1 MGMWQERSLI
11 YKVGFAGANL
21 ATLMFI
27 VAFCAPSWA
36 LFKIQPNGGH
46 HHTQSLGLWQVCT
59 EDLSVCKLA
68 LHSENPGWLK
78 AVRALE
84 CIAMFFAVASC
95 FIGLYSNCI
104 LKAQITS
111 NIFNKNMETSAIV
124 AVAFGAFGLIMFAS
138 QIKKYYTR
146 FSSSAGHVWWG
157 FVLASVA
164 TALLGLS
171 ATLMLLAHRLRLLA
185 EVRRERGSQFAH
197 RQFSNSS
204 FHSNVRLPDYS
215 ESEQHANGEGGED
228 ACTMPPA
235 YDMVVNCGDLDS
247 ETGLRNEAPPP
258 PYSQV
263 VTSDTCPYTTP
274 TCTSCPES
282 ANTTAVPLE

>member
-11 YKVGFAGANL
+11 YKVGYAGANL
-21 ATLMFI
+21 ATLIFI

-36 LFKIQPNGGH
+36 VFKLQPNAGH

-59 EDLSVCKLA
+59 KSLSICTLA

-104 LKAQITS
+104 LKAQVTS

-124 AVAFGAFGLIMFAS
+124 AVAFSSFGLIMFAS
-138 QIKKYYTR
+138 QIKKYYAR
-146 FSSSAGHVWWG
+146 FSSDAGHIYWG
-157 FVLASVA
+157 FVLACVA

-171 ATLMLLAHRLRLLA
+171 ATVMLMAHKLRLLA
-185 EVRRERGSQFAH
+185 DIRSEQNNQFAH

-215 ESEQHANGEGGED
+215 ETEPADVASQGQGDLSA
-228 ACTMPPA
+228 MPPA
-235 YDMVVNCGDLDS
+235 YETVVSCAHSDIGDP
-247 ETGLRNEAPPP
+247 ETLPP

-263 VTSDTCPYTTP
+263 FYSECHPSPSIAVSIPEPPENAMTAP
-274 TCTSCPES
+274 TREG
-282 ANTTAVPLE
+282 